1 MTSSSSPDLDSAE
14 VCFPDINVWLALATR
29 EHVHSP
35 LARRWWQDESRAIA
49 FSRLTQLGFL
59 RLVTTAV
66 AMDGKPLNIAQAW
79 RVYDRFYD
87 DDRVVFISEPPDV
100 DQRFREKAVGRSA
113 SPKIWAD
120 TWLLSLAQAAD
131 GILITFDK
139 ALGAR
144 GAHCLLSN
152 KKTIA
157 PIR

>member
-1 MTSSSSPDLDSAE
+1 MTSSRSLDLDSAE
-14 VCFPDINVWLALATR
+14 VCFPDINVWLALAAL

-35 LARRWWQDESRAIA
+35 IARSWWRQESRPIA

-87 DDRVVFISEPPDV
+87 DDRVIFIAEPSEV
-100 DQRFREKAVGRSA
+100 DRKFREKAVGRLA

-120 TWLLSLAQAAD
+120 AWLLALAQAAK

-139 ALGAR
+139 ALGSR

-157 PIR
+157 SIR